1 MEWVI
6 LALVML
12 VMLPAAALPF
22 LTSAQ
27 ETMEKDVR
35 QKQIAAANKPVRT
48 LVQHPAAS
56 SIEHRPAA

>member
-6 LALVML
+6 LAIVML

-35 QKQIAAANKPVRT
+35 QKQIAAAAKPMR
-48 LVQHPAAS
+48 QIPQRPATGS
-56 SIEHRPAA
+56 VEHRPAA

>member
-6 LALVML
+6 LAIVML

-35 QKQIAAANKPVRT
+35 QKQIAAAAKPMRQIT
-48 LVQHPAAS
+48 QRPATGS
-56 SIEHRPAA
+56 VEHRTAA

>member
-6 LALVML
+6 LAIVML

-35 QKQIAAANKPVRT
+35 QKQIAAAAKPVRQIGQ
-48 LVQHPAAS
+48 LSANGP
-56 SIEHRPAA
+56 IEHRPAA

>member
-6 LALVML
+6 LAIVLL

-35 QKQIAAANKPVRT
+35 QKQIAAAAKPMRQI
-48 LVQHPAAS
+48 VQRPANGS
-56 SIEHRPAA
+56 VEHRPAA